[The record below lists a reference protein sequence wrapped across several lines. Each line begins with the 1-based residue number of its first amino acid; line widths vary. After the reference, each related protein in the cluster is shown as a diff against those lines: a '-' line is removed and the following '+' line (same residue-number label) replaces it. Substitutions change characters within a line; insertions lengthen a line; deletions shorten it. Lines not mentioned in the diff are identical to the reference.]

1 MFAKDGTLVRTL
13 WSGVSLN
20 AGAYTKY
27 WDGLDDKGQTAA
39 NATYDIRLIS
49 NNVSYTWEGVIGN
62 SSFGNSQGNGLQRAF
77 IRTKGMAIAGDY
89 AYYGAGYAEGNPSQA
104 RFALSNPQQRLD
116 FFPKG
121 STDQATLFVATD
133 GKLVYWAGYDGYDN
147 GNKWFVFATRT
158 ADNGEQSFANGQ
170 ALKMAMGRTYASAI
184 DVINGAA
191 GVVTG
196 MAVQKN
202 GKYLFVSHKSRHQI
216 RVLDKTTGNL
226 VQSLFFNDAAGLS
239 VDGQDNLWIING
251 NTVSRFTVNNDG
263 TLSNATL
270 SLSGLNSPMA
280 LAVSPDNQTVV
291 VADGGDSQQ
300 VKAYSNSTGA
310 SVWTLGQAGGYRTD
324 PTVAND
330 KFYFS
335 DASGGINDTF
345 VAFAPDGSFWVGDSG
360 NYRVQHYSAGRSYID
375 RIMYLQNNYSSFIDQ
390 NNPNRLFAEFLEF
403 AVDYSKPLGGTNGSW
418 TLVKNWRA
426 AMPAN
431 YFESLTI
438 NHTYITNIFRDVL
451 TLSNGRVYGFLR
463 RFNDNKWVLAELPA
477 NGPLRITKIAFDAQ
491 NRYTYHIASDGSLR
505 QSANNING
513 TSGSVVWESRRLTG
527 FDADNDPVW
536 APATSYASAP
546 VNSGGEPINWYG
558 GQSRTGETTSSG
570 VVVSFDEGKING
582 PTGAGYHLGG
592 LRVGDNKWL
601 WKTAMATTAAYK
613 GPYPNDGAY
622 DVGNGVEYGGG
633 GIAVLDRSIFWNY
646 HGEFWKGSQ
655 VNKWQ
660 HVYDNGLL
668 LGIFGKTG
676 PEVRI
681 EAPDG
686 RPVAGMAGNVYF
698 GTAVRA
704 SNGVTYLYHGEESGW
719 GGIHR
724 WRIDNMQS
732 IQEQVIGLKSLDSYA
747 VSTTTPGT
755 EGIDLLSGLSPSSV
769 LQDGTAGWNRNPA
782 AENTAGADNK
792 WTAKTSI
799 MSYDRFASP
808 DLYVNFSKASTQY
821 TVTRDLGNNTNLGS
835 WSLQGV
841 ISFDNTNPNNG
852 TPGQS
857 DSGGSYFEVL
867 DNAGK
872 VLARL
877 YNQVFFDQAGTPVKT
892 MGNGQQIAQGY
903 YFDPASA
910 VGSAADAINISLSN
924 GSLTIKYRDYP
935 AVTTGALEAG
945 GNLQNPRTVRLFFWC
960 NGRNYERTID
970 IQQLRFIT
978 GVTTASVAP
987 TPTPTPTTPTFATS
1001 GKVYTIKAKQSA
1013 KFIDVSGQSVADG
1026 ESIIQWTYNGGKNQ
1040 QWKLTQATGSY
1051 FTFQSVNSGKVLDI
1065 VSASTADGAKVN
1077 QWSANGQTNQQ
1088 FKLVDAGSGYVNIV
1102 VNNSQKCLDITNQ
1115 STADGAAIVQ
1125 NTCGGSDSQKFL
1137 LSEIASG
1144 SGRLS
1149 AVDIQPEAGFNLFA
1163 YPNPATDLIT
1173 ITGAKDQL
1181 VTFTDLTGHT
1191 LLEVTCV
1198 SDAEQVS
1205 VQSLPMG
1212 SYIVRRHSALN
1223 PVSQKLLIV
1232 R

>member
-1 MFAKDGTLVRTL
+1 MFAKDGTLIRTL

-27 WDGLDDKGQTAA
+27 WDGLDDKGQTPAT
-39 NATYDIRLIS
+39 ATYDIRLMS

-62 SSFGNSQGNGLQRAF
+62 SSFGISQGNGLQRAF
-77 IRTKGMAIAGDY
+77 IRTKGMAIASDY

-170 ALKMAMGRTYASAI
+170 AQKMVMGRTYASCI
-184 DVINGAA
+184 DVTNGAA
-191 GVVTG
+191 GTITG

-202 GKYLFVSHKSRHQI
+202 GKYLFVSHKDRHQI
-216 RVLDKTTGNL
+216 RVLDKMTGAL
-226 VQSLFFNDAAGLS
+226 VQSLFFNDAGGLA
-239 VDGQDNLWIING
+239 VDGQDNLWVING
-251 NTVSRFTVNNDG
+251 NTVSRFTVKNDG
-263 TLSNATL
+263 TLSGETL
-270 SLSGLNSPMA
+270 SLPGLNAPMA
-280 LAVSPDNQTVV
+280 VAVSPDNQTVV

-300 VKAYSNSTGA
+300 LKAYSNSTGA

-324 PTVAND
+324 PTVTND

-335 DASGGINDTF
+335 DVSGIINDTF
-345 VAFAPDGSFWVGDSG
+345 IAFAADGSFWVGDSG

-375 RIMYLQNNYSSFIDQ
+375 RIMYLQNNYSCYIDQ
-390 NNPNRLFAEFLEF
+390 NNPNRVLAEFLEF
-403 AVDYSKPLGGTNGSW
+403 AIDYTKPLSGNNGSW

-426 AMPAN
+426 TMPAA

-463 RFNDNKWVLAELPA
+463 RFSDNKWVLAELPA
-477 NGPLRITKIAFDAQ
+477 SGPIRITKLTFDAQ

-505 QSANNING
+505 QSANNLNG
-513 TSGSVVWESRRLTG
+513 TSGTVVWETRRLTG
-527 FDADNDPVW
+527 FDAANDPVW
-536 APATSYASAP
+536 APATAYASAP
-546 VNSGGEPINWYG
+546 ISTGEEPINWYG
-558 GQSRTGETTSSG
+558 GQGRTGETTTSG
-570 VVVSFDEGKING
+570 VMISFDDGKING
-582 PTGAGYHLGG
+582 KTGGGYHLGG
-592 LRVGDNKWL
+592 IRAGDNKWL
-601 WKTAMATTAAYK
+601 WKTAQATTTAYK

-655 VNKWQ
+655 TNKWQ

-676 PEVRI
+676 PEAKV

-686 RPVAGMAGNVYF
+686 KPVEGMAGNVYY
-698 GTAVRA
+698 GTVVRA
-704 SNGVTYLYHGEESGW
+704 ANGVTYLYHGEESGW
-719 GGIHR
+719 AGIHR
-724 WRIDNMQS
+724 WRIDNLQS

-747 VSTTTPGT
+747 TATATPDT
-755 EGIDLLSGLSPSSV
+755 EGVDLLGGLSVSSV
-769 LQDGTAGWNRNPA
+769 MQDGTAGWNRNPA
-782 AENTAGADNK
+782 AENTVGPDNK
-792 WTAKTSI
+792 WTAKTNI

-808 DLYVNFSKASTQY
+808 DLYVNFSKAASQY
-821 TVTRDLGNNTNLGS
+821 TVTRDLGTNMNLSS
-835 WSLQGV
+835 WRLQGV

-877 YNQVFFDQAGTPVKT
+877 YQQVFFEQASTPVKT
-892 MGNGQQIAQGY
+892 MANGQQIAQGY
-903 YFDPASA
+903 YFDPVSA
-910 VGSAADAINISLSN
+910 VGTAADAITISLTN
-924 GSLTIKYRDYP
+924 GALTIKYKDYP
-935 AVTTGALEAG
+935 TVTTTALEAG

-970 IQQLRFIT
+970 IQQLRFIAGAT
-978 GVTTASVAP
+978 SAN
-987 TPTPTPTTPTFATS
+987 TTPPPALATS
-1001 GKVYTIKAKQSA
+1001 GKVYSIKGKQSG
-1013 KFIDVSGQSVADG
+1013 KYVDVAGQSMIDG
-1026 ESIIQWTYNGGKNQ
+1026 GSVIQYAYNGGKNQ

-1051 FTFQSVNSGKVLDI
+1051 FTFQSANSGKVLD
-1065 VSASTADGAKVN
+1065 VVGASTSDGAKVN
-1077 QWSANGQTNQQ
+1077 QWSANGQANQQ
-1088 FKLVDAGSGYVNIV
+1088 FKLIDAGGGYVNIV
-1102 VNNSQKCLDITNQ
+1102 ASNSQKCLDVINQ

-1137 LSEIASG
+1137 LSETGSG
-1144 SGRLS
+1144 SGRLV
-1149 AVDIQPEAGFNLFA
+1149 AMDTQPEAGFALFA
-1163 YPNPATDLIT
+1163 YPNPAADLVT

-1181 VTFTDLTGHT
+1181 VTFTDLTGRT
-1191 LLEVTCV
+1191 LLEITCA
-1198 SDAEQVS
+1198 SEAERVS
-1205 VQSLPMG
+1205 VQSLPVG
-1212 SYIVRRHSALN
+1212 SYIVRRHSTLN
-1223 PVSQKLLIV
+1223 PTSQKLLIV